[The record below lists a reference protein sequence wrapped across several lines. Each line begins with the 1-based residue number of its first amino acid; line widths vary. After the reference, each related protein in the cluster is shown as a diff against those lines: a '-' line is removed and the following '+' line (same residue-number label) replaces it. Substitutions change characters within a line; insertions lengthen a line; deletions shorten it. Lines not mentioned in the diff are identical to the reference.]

1 MSRAVWITGA
11 RRKFHLPDAEDS
23 AHGQKGHPLPLR
35 IAADSLPPRIH
46 LQDSIHPKC
55 ILVMTMTNAHGRL
68 PGTVKRL
75 GHGVGLRIPRIEFTH
90 HSHFLSLRGQT
101 DEVDRDQRLGA
112 KGSRRTWGTGSRIH
126 GFSKLSLLALDLTQT
141 PCAPHA
147 SRLRKPF
154 VISEQVDF
162 ATISRFL
169 KSTVLQ
175 AGCGLNRFQRSSPPV
190 LGTWINAAAGVGA
203 LLWARRSLGIEN
215 PPPNSGR
222 FRWGAA
228 GLALLIGGTGIAHTL
243 PHSISGAIRFL
254 GIAVVGLLLGNLTGR
269 ILGLQRRLDLWGR
282 ALSSHLPTPSGKPIR
297 FSGALAMGG
306 LLALN
311 PLLIPAAI
319 QDGLEHRWIGL
330 ALKSA
335 LDAIAVH
342 AWVRSLSPIRWSLSL
357 AMLGV
362 ILLWQSAWTV
372 GSASAADWLQSQGI
386 SDSVMLASSLL
397 ILCSAPAIAGIR
409 RAALAN
415 LLPTLVWIPLLN
427 FWLRSH

>member
-1 MSRAVWITGA
+1 MRTACEPAKKTICNLGA
-11 RRKFHLPDAEDS
+11 SGFRDNQPIPQIHRS
-23 AHGQKGHPLPLR
+23 AG
-35 IAADSLPPRIH
+35 
-46 LQDSIHPKC
+46 
-55 ILVMTMTNAHGRL
+55 
-68 PGTVKRL
+68 
-75 GHGVGLRIPRIEFTH
+75 GLRIESFPEILAGSAGH
-90 HSHFLSLRGQT
+90 L
-101 DEVDRDQRLGA
+101 DQR
-112 KGSRRTWGTGSRIH
+112 SRRSRGPPLGS
-126 GFSKLSLLALDLTQT
+126 T
-141 PCAPHA
+141 APRHRESA
-147 SRLRKPF
+147 AQLRAVP
-154 VISEQVDF
+154 
-162 ATISRFL
+162 L
-169 KSTVLQ
+169 
-175 AGCGLNRFQRSSPPV
+175 
-190 LGTWINAAAGVGA
+190 
-203 LLWARRSLGIEN
+203 
-215 PPPNSGR
+215 
-222 FRWGAA
+222 GAA

-282 ALSSHLPTPSGKPIR
+282 ALSGHLPTPSEKPTR
-297 FSGALAMGG
+297 FSGALAMGV

-335 LDAIAVH
+335 LDAIALH

-357 AMLGV
+357 VVLGV

-372 GSASAADWLQSQGI
+372 GSASAADWLHSPGI
-386 SDSVMLASSLL
+386 SNSVMLASSLL
-397 ILCSAPAIAGIR
+397 ILCSAPAVAGIR